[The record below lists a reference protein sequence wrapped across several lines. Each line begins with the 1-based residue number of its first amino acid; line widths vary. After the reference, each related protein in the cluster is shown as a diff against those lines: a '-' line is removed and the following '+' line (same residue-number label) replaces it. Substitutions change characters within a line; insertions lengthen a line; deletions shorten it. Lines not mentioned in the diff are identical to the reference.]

1 MMLFWDGWL
10 AGRRADELARLEP
23 LVVISRGHSGTRVL
37 TWLCVHLGFNLGTH
51 EDNPTADADKR
62 FTNQI
67 KKIAAHTHACTAAD
81 QVQEDHLRV
90 FQRAVWR
97 YYQRL
102 GAPVSAW
109 GWKFPE
115 TYLMV
120 PLVARTFPRARYL
133 HLLRDGRDI
142 AFKKHLTDRPDN
154 PVGHSILAACDAL
167 AEPHPVQAARSWEYQ
182 VRQYE
187 KVRALLPPDRVLDL
201 RFEDLCRDPAGV
213 GEQVRRFLGVPMTEA
228 ARNYLASKVDAGK
241 LEQYRNEDPAQVRQI
256 EQHIGST
263 LKHLGYPV
271 PG

>member
-1 MMLFWDGWL
+1 MMLWEYMQ
-10 AGRRADELARLEP
+10 AGRRADDLARMEP

-37 TWLCVHLGFNLGTH
+37 TWLCVHLGFNLGTR

-62 FTNQI
+62 FTNRI
-67 KKIAAHTHACTAAD
+67 KKIAAHTHASTAD
-81 QVQEDHLRV
+81 VHIKPSHLRE
-90 FQRAVWR
+90 FQLAVWR
-97 YYQRL
+97 YHQWL
-102 GAPVSAW
+102 GAPASAW

-133 HLLRDGRDI
+133 HLVRDGRDI

-154 PVGHSILAACDAL
+154 PVGHSILAACGAL
-167 AEPHPVQAARSWEYQ
+167 AEPHHVQAARSWAYQ

-187 KVRALLPPDRVLDL
+187 KVRALLPADRVLDL

-213 GEQVRRFLGVPMTEA
+213 GEQVCRFLGTPMTEA
-228 ARNYLASKVDAGK
+228 ARTYLARKVDAGK
-241 LEQYRNEDPAQVRQI
+241 VEQYRHEDPALVRQV
-256 EQHIGST
+256 EQHIGDT
-263 LKHLGYPV
+263 LQHLGYPL